1 MIMELW
7 IARDKGTNEL
17 WCYTDK
23 PVLNADSGMY
33 SADFS
38 LEHTISYE
46 LYIEWFPEITFENSP
61 QKVRLE
67 IVKEEEV

>member
-1 MIMELW
+1 MKLW

-23 PVLNADSGMY
+23 PVLNTDSGMY

-38 LEHTISYE
+38 LERTTCYE
-46 LYIEWFPEITFENSP
+46 FPSEFFPEVTFENSP
-61 QKVRLE
+61 Q
-67 IVKEEEV
+67 EVELKLMENEQK